1 MADFSPRSTRR
12 VTLTWPESG
21 APLGSTTRPWMLP
34 VSTEEFPFD
43 ERPPPAC
50 AEAAPQSSN
59 SSRTVSKLF
68 KLFTAVLTQAG
79 QTRGVNRKHRGVSA
93 ARLHAAAR
101 GGKYFAPARGA
112 I

>member
-1 MADFSPRSTRR
+1 
-12 VTLTWPESG
+12 
-21 APLGSTTRPWMLP
+21 MLP

-68 KLFTAVLTQAG
+68 KLFTVVLTQAG
-79 QTRGVNRKHRGVSA
+79 QTRGVNRKHRGSVG
-93 ARLHAAAR
+93 RKVTR
-101 GGKYFAPARGA
+101 GGPRGQVFCAGPRARKAKGHPSDAPSPFFT
-112 I
+112 